1 MNLFNVYKDHIV
13 AALEALVGAG
23 TLPAGLDFSR
33 VTAEPPRD
41 PSHGDIATNAAMVLS
56 KPAGLK
62 PRDLADA
69 LVARLAAAPGVTE
82 ASVAGPGFIN
92 LRLDEG
98 VWRGVLREVLR
109 QGVRFGDS
117 TMGTGH
123 KVNVE
128 YVSANPTGPM
138 HVGHGRGAVV
148 GDALALL
155 LTKAGY
161 EVCKEY
167 YINDA
172 GAQVDKLADALYA
185 RYLVA
190 CGRETQ
196 AQFDAKLAAKEI
208 EYGGDYLVPP
218 ADKLAARDGARWA
231 DVAEDDWRPAVRAFA
246 IDEMM
251 ALIREDL
258 AVLGVHH
265 DVFTSEKGLV
275 DAGTVQAVLDD
286 LKARGLIY
294 EGVLEPPKGKL
305 PDDWEPRPQT
315 LFKATDFGDE
325 VDRALM
331 KSDGSFT
338 YFASDIAYHRDKYLR
353 GYRTLIDVWGADHGG
368 YVKRVA
374 AAVKAVSGGE
384 ATLDVKL
391 CQLVKLMDNGEPV
404 KMSKRA
410 GTFITLREV
419 VDELNERS
427 GGKGKDLVRFIILTR
442 KNDAPLEFDYSK
454 VLEQS
459 KDNPVF
465 YVQYAHA
472 RARSVLR
479 HAAADMFDDATVTAE
494 ALAAAPVER
503 LVDPDEMALI
513 RTLAGW
519 PRLLESAAEAHEPHR
534 VAYYL
539 NDVAAGF
546 HGLWNKGKD
555 HTELRFLLP
564 EDRELSLARLALVQ
578 GVATVIAS
586 GLAVFGVDPVE
597 EMR

>member
-13 AALEALVGAG
+13 TALEALVAAG
-23 TLPAGLDFSR
+23 TLPAGLDLGR

-62 PRDLADA
+62 PRDLAEA
-69 LVARLAAAPGVTE
+69 LVARLTAVPGVTE

-98 VWRGVLREVLR
+98 VWRGVLREALT

-117 TMGTGH
+117 TLGAGH

-155 LTKAGY
+155 LKKAGY
-161 EVCKEY
+161 DVCKEY

-172 GAQVDKLADALYA
+172 GAQVDKLADALRA

-190 CGRETQ
+190 AGAITQ
-196 AQFDAKLAAKEI
+196 DQFDAMLAAKEI

-218 ADKLAARDGARWA
+218 AEKLAARDGRRWIDA
-231 DVAEDDWRPAVRAFA
+231 AEEEWRPALRSFA

-251 ALIREDL
+251 ALIKEDL
-258 AVLGVHH
+258 LVLGVEH
-265 DVFTSEKGLV
+265 DVFTSERGLV
-275 DAGTVQAVLDD
+275 EAGTVQAVLDD
-286 LKARGLIY
+286 LQARGLVY

-315 LFKATDFGDE
+315 LFRATEFGDE
-325 VDRALM
+325 VDRALK

-353 GYRTLIDVWGADHGG
+353 GSRTLIDVWGADHGG

-419 VDELNERS
+419 VDELNDRS

-442 KNDAPLEFDYSK
+442 KNDAPLEFDYAK

-479 HAAADMFDDATVTAE
+479 HGAELLGDEAVTAAA
-494 ALAAAPVER
+494 LAQAPVDR
-503 LVDPDEMALI
+503 LVDEAEMSLI
-513 RTLAGW
+513 RTLASW

-539 NDVAAGF
+539 SDVAAGF

-564 EDRELSLARLALVQ
+564 EDRDLSLARLALVQ